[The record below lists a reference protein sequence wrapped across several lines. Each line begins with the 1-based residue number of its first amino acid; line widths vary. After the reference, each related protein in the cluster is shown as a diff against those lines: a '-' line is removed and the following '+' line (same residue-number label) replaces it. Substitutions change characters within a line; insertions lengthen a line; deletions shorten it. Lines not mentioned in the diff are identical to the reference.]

1 MHQEKHSPEQD
12 CDAQRKTG
20 VSSCN
25 ANLQRGFLE
34 TKDTEGRGKTET
46 IQIPLCSASIHSVHS
61 IMPWDASVSIGPGI
75 SLFSLQP
82 TCSREKRILLTDTK
96 SFPGFVAQITKYP
109 RGAGWVQHVH
119 THPALSP
126 PLLPCRSRHTTG
138 AEVQDHHRD
147 NSRGAVGALLLPL
160 GRLGD
165 QLHPQG
171 TAATPLALQGA
182 PSESNLNP
190 FPITPFPKHP
200 ACICHFCAAHQTPQT
215 ASLPFPISFWVN
227 ACPQRN
233 VPQKN
238 PVMGKKKNLPASLLL
253 LHPLFPFHLLCN
265 DTSSS
270 SSSLPCS
277 LH

>member
-46 IQIPLCSASIHSVHS
+46 IQIPLCSPSIHSVHS
-61 IMPWDASVSIGPGI
+61 IMQWDASVSIGPGI

-82 TCSREKRILLTDTK
+82 TWNGETRILLTDTK
-96 SFPGFVAQITKYP
+96 SFPVFVAQITKYP

-126 PLLPCRSRHTTG
+126 PLLPCRPRHTTG

-200 ACICHFCAAHQTPQT
+200 ACVCHFCAAHQTPQT
-215 ASLPFPISFWVN
+215 ASLHFPINFCVKTCISSKK
-227 ACPQRN
+227 CPS
-233 VPQKN
+233 
-238 PVMGKKKNLPASLLL
+238 KKSSDGEKNLPASLLFVPPSFSFPS
-253 LHPLFPFHLLCN
+253 PLQ
-265 DTSSS
+265 
-270 SSSLPCS
+270 
-277 LH
+277 